1 MIYQT
6 QKNCWQGLADRCQQ
20 FFFTSSHELSQ
31 KKLSLPKINSMSSPQ
46 TTSYAQTQ
54 VACGDKGDG
63 ETSNKNEKFICI
75 YYIQRAYCLLYF
87 CNQ

>member
-46 TTSYAQTQ
+46 TTSYAHRRVSLVGMMGLTTDSVKDNLQEN
-54 VACGDKGDG
+54 GH
-63 ETSNKNEKFICI
+63 NEN
-75 YYIQRAYCLLYF
+75 RA
-87 CNQ
+87 